1 MRSYGYVKLMKGAGL
16 PLILAS
22 FAITLD
28 SQSSAPAPQAKSET
42 AQGCDV
48 FEGWKGW
55 TKMDDEKLQREMKDL
70 QARVQKEVN
79 EMQPKLSAKLEAL
92 SSELASREPE
102 MLARAAQMEARA
114 GELMAQSPL
123 AFSTGDESGWLGV
136 SVAEVTADQAKE
148 LKLPAVRGV
157 VVLQVEADSPAA
169 KAGLKE
175 KDVIVRYDDQV
186 VEGTIQF
193 RRLVRETPPGHS
205 AALTIYRDGQS
216 QNLTVEMGD
225 RAEMWEK
232 NLKGMAP
239 EPMNPRTYVF
249 STPEFGGPNTWP
261 EGAEAFEMHTPVLGI
276 SAEDLKGQL
285 GNYFGAPNG
294 EGILVREVRPG
305 TAAER
310 AGLKA
315 GDVIVKVDGR
325 AVSSLQEL
333 RVQMRR
339 KSESKSVN
347 LTILRRGTEII
358 LPITI
363 EKPAPKDSAGNRD
376 AKTAGSF
383 S

>member
-1 MRSYGYVKLMKGAGL
+1 MRSYGYAKLIKAAGL

-22 FAITLD
+22 FAIALD
-28 SQSSAPAPQAKSET
+28 SQSNAPAPQAKSET
-42 AQGCDV
+42 GQGCAV

-55 TKMDDEKLQREMKDL
+55 TKMDEEKLQREMKDL

-79 EMQPKLSAKLEAL
+79 DMQPKLSAKLEAL

-102 MLARAAQMEARA
+102 MLARAAQMEARVT
-114 GELMAQSPL
+114 AQSPL
-123 AFSTGDESGWLGV
+123 AFSTGDDSGWLGV

-193 RRLVRETPPGHS
+193 RRLIRETPPGHS
-205 AALTIYRDGQS
+205 ATMAIYRDGQT

-232 NLKGMAP
+232 NLKGTAP
-239 EPMNPRTYVF
+239 EPMSPRTYVF
-249 STPEFGGPNTWP
+249 STPEFGGPNAWP
-261 EGAEAFEMHTPVLGI
+261 EGSEAFEMYTPVLGI

-294 EGILVREVRPG
+294 EGILVREVRAG
-305 TAAER
+305 TTAER

-325 AVSSLQEL
+325 PVSSLQEL

-347 LTILRRGTEII
+347 LTILRRGTEMI
-358 LPITI
+358 LPIPI

-376 AKTAGSF
+376 ARTADSF
-383 S
+383 N